1 MSTTEAP
8 RNQDVRH
15 ERTDVSVGPVVKFV
29 VGLAVSIVVTG
40 ALMWLLFL
48 KLESRQAKADP
59 PAAPLAPAGVR
70 NPVPAVR
77 VARFPAPRLETHPV
91 AAGAAAVARDKELLS
106 TYGWVDRPAGVVRI
120 PIDRAI
126 DITLERGFPVRPQA
140 AVAPESG
147 GRP

>member
-8 RNQDVRH
+8 RNEDVRH

-29 VGLAVSIVVTG
+29 VGLTVAIIVTG
-40 ALMWLLFL
+40 VLMWFLFL
-48 KLESRQAKADP
+48 KLESLQAKADP

-77 VARFPAPRLETHPV
+77 VARFPVPRLETHPV

-106 TYGWVDRPAGVVRI
+106 SYGWVDRPAGVVRI

-140 AVAPESG
+140 AAPSG